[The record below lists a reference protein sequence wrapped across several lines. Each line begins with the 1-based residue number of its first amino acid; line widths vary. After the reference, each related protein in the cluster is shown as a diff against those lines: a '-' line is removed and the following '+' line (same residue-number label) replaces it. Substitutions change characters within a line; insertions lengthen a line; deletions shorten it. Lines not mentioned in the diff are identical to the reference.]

1 MAEWQEKYPV
11 EYSAASDENIDS
23 WVQKYISE
31 ISRLY
36 LLLNRVR
43 RNDSKAG
50 EPDDTTPYQFHV
62 DNITDILYMR
72 NPADTAWVPI
82 GKLNSTKDRFIFD
95 RVVENNGGIASL
107 QIGLLA
113 NRPTTEVD
121 NAVYMATNV
130 TVGTDGKA
138 TSGRKY
144 RYDAT
149 LQVWKELDM
158 VLYADADGKIIG
170 NLKGNADTASHAE
183 TAAQAAYAATAQQ
196 AEVSVT
202 TERLKTP
209 VKINGI
215 SFDGSQS
222 INIGIGGSDPGTT
235 DAYQQL
241 LWRTAQ
247 NEREISNVE
256 LALADDS
263 IFPDYNNLLVEN
275 FKSGAVETDLLT
287 IAVTSIAAGDNSL
300 DVADLSQIRQ
310 GMILTLTDGAQQEYV
325 QIASL
330 IKSGSIN
337 RVMLVSNTA
346 NTYAS
351 LPALYR
357 TTASIKSDGAEG
369 TGTSR
374 FYKHQSG
381 TVWSGITASK
391 PSTVQ
396 LDTSQSNSTSFSLT
410 SSIQFTSDSLITL
423 APATVTG
430 IALISSGG
438 GSGTWVNYEGSAQ

>member
-95 RVVENNGGIASL
+95 RVVENNGGISSL

-113 NRPTTEVD
+113 NRPATEVD
-121 NAVYMATNV
+121 NAVYVA
-130 TVGTDGKA
+130 TDGA
-138 TSGRKY
+138 TTSGRRY
-144 RYDAT
+144 RYDAA

-158 VLYADADGKIIG
+158 VLYADEDGKIIG
-170 NLKGNADTASHAE
+170 NLKGNADTATHAD
-183 TAAQAAYAATAQQ
+183 TSAQASYAATAQQ

-247 NEREISNVE
+247 NEREISNIE
-256 LALADDS
+256 LALADEN

-275 FKSGAVETDLLT
+275 FQNGADETDQLT
-287 IAVTSIAAGDNSL
+287 VAVTSIAAGDNSI
-300 DVADLSQIRQ
+300 DVSDISQLKQ
-310 GMILTLTDGAQQEYV
+310 GMILTLSDGAQQEYV
-325 QIASL
+325 QIANL
-330 IKSGSIN
+330 IKSGLVR
-337 RVMLVSNTA
+337 RVMLASNTV

-357 TTASIKSDGAEG
+357 TTASITAGGAEG

-374 FYKHQSG
+374 FYKHQSSTLWQG
-381 TVWSGITASK
+381 LSAITPRSILLN
-391 PSTVQ
+391 T
-396 LDTSQSNSTSFSLT
+396 TQSNASAFTTT
-410 SSIQFTSDSLITL
+410 SSIQYTVDGMVTL
-423 APATVTG
+423 SPATITG
-430 IALISSGG
+430 IAMISMGG
-438 GSGTWVNYEGSAQ
+438 GSGTWANYEGSAQ

>member
-31 ISRLY
+31 INRLY
-36 LLLNRVR
+36 LLLNRIR
-43 RNDSKAG
+43 RNDSRAG
-50 EPDDTTPYQFHV
+50 EPDDTVPYQFHL
-62 DNITDILYMR
+62 DNITDVLYMR
-72 NPADTAWVPI
+72 NPADTAWIPI

-113 NRPTTEVD
+113 NRPATEVD
-121 NAVYMATNV
+121 NAVYVA
-130 TVGTDGKA
+130 TDGAA
-138 TSGRKY
+138 TSGRRY
-144 RYDAT
+144 RYDAA

-158 VLYADADGKIIG
+158 VLYADEDGKIIG
-170 NLKGNADTASHAE
+170 NLKGNADTATHAD
-183 TAAQAAYAATAQQ
+183 TSAQAAYAATAQQ

-247 NEREISNVE
+247 NEREISNIE
-256 LALADDS
+256 LALADEG

-275 FKSGAVETDLLT
+275 FKNGADETDQLAV
-287 IAVTSIAAGDNSL
+287 AVTSIAAGDNSI
-300 DVADLSQIRQ
+300 DVSDISQLKQ
-310 GMILTLTDGAQQEYV
+310 GMILTLSDGAQQEYV
-325 QIASL
+325 QIANL
-330 IKSGSIN
+330 IKSGLVR
-337 RVMLVSNTA
+337 RVMLVSNTV

-357 TTASIKSDGAEG
+357 TTASVTAEGAEG

-374 FYKHQSG
+374 FYKHQSS
-381 TVWSGITASK
+381 TVWQGVKASTEVDIPLVTTTDNQSAFTISGDIGFTAAGE
-391 PSTVQ
+391 
-396 LDTSQSNSTSFSLT
+396 
-410 SSIQFTSDSLITL
+410 ITL
-423 APATVTG
+423 V
-430 IALISSGG
+430 
-438 GSGTWVNYEGSAQ
+438 